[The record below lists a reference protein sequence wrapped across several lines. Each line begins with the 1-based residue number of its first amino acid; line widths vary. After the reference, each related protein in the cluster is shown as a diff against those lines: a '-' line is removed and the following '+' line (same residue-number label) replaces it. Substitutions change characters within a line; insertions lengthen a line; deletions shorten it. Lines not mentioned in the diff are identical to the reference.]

1 MTIFGIIFW
10 SICILLIGV
19 GFFLQRKYKSE
30 APNKSANQTIHE
42 ELGRDD
48 QHRNDPFIPH

>member
-10 SICILLIGV
+10 SICILLISV

-30 APNKSANQTIHE
+30 APNKSTNQTIHE